1 MVEEW
6 CTASRLF
13 SFTFPST
20 HTGLDFRAQRKCI
33 LYVFFVVSV
42 KVGPQRPAMG
52 GLTPKKVV
60 PHMPAETD
68 EACGLLDTL
77 SGV

>member
-1 MVEEW
+1 ML
-6 CTASRLF
+6 S
-13 SFTFPST
+13 
-20 HTGLDFRAQRKCI
+20 
-33 LYVFFVVSV
+33 FVVSV

-68 EACGLLDTL
+68 EACGFVGYLVGSINGLCDILTSWYGLCILLGYYPRRVL
-77 SGV
+77 